1 MCKHLNNTWIL
12 IEQMTEICGIVYAAI
27 TTISICQRFGC
38 KESVWNWR
46 VLFSM
51 GNLALFWTV
60 VLRMPISQIKLLKP
74 LEMLYVS
81 LSSFE

>member
-1 MCKHLNNTWIL
+1 MSKHLNNTWIL
-12 IEQMTEICGIVYAAI
+12 IEQMTEISGIVYAAI
-27 TTISICQRFGC
+27 TTISISQRFGC

-46 VLFSM
+46 VLYSM